1 MNVYGRFSK
10 PQFELNQQLECF
22 EAIEEQMQVKQ
33 VWDVECI
40 RDRCF
45 EDNDT
50 DSDEEDIKMIEKA
63 LKEAK

>member
-1 MNVYGRFSK
+1 
-10 PQFELNQQLECF
+10 
-22 EAIEEQMQVKQ
+22 MQVKQ